1 MEMMLPLVAMF
12 AIFYFL
18 LIRPQQKQQ
27 QQFRAMIA
35 AVKRGDEILTSGGIK
50 AKVTRAIDDGEV
62 EVEIAPDVKVRLSRT
77 GIASVL
83 NAKTTNA
90 TETKAKENKG
100 KKKTSKETVKEETI
114 KEEPA
119 KGETLEVKATEVI
132 KEEASEK

>member
-1 MEMMLPLVAMF
+1 MLPLVAMF

-50 AKVTRAIDDGEV
+50 GKVTRAIDDKEV
-62 EVEIAPDVKVRLSRT
+62 EVEIAPDIKIRLTRT

-83 NAKTTNA
+83 NAKIAPT
-90 TETKAKENKG
+90 ENKG
-100 KKKTSKETVKEETI
+100 KESRGKNKK
-114 KEEPA
+114 PA
-119 KGETLEVKATEVI
+119 KEKATKELSLDEKEAKSEVI
-132 KEEASEK
+132 EAPKAEDASEK

>member
-1 MEMMLPLVAMF
+1 MLPLVAMF

-50 AKVTRAIDDGEV
+50 GKVTRAIDDKEV
-62 EVEIAPDVKVRLSRT
+62 EVEIAPDIKIRLTRT

-83 NAKTTNA
+83 NAKIAPT
-90 TETKAKENKG
+90 ENKG
-100 KKKTSKETVKEETI
+100 KESRAKNKK
-114 KEEPA
+114 PA
-119 KGETLEVKATEVI
+119 KEKATKELSLDEKEAKSEVI
-132 KEEASEK
+132 EAPKAEDASEK